1 MDEIYNQDINK
12 KIDSKLTPKKNKMS
26 TPKSQKKARE
36 LIKWDDEQEKSQ
48 MGKLEDT
55 KDVSKFDQFKDKT
68 TTYDF
73 NNYTSTLDKSK
84 VTGQQR

>member
-1 MDEIYNQDINK
+1 
-12 KIDSKLTPKKNKMS
+12 LTPKKNKMS
-26 TPKSQKKARE
+26 TPKSQKKAARE
-36 LIKWDDEQEKSQ
+36 LIKWDDEQENSR
-48 MGKLEDT
+48 MEKLEDT
-55 KDVSKFDQFKDKT
+55 KDVSRFDQFKDKT